1 VEDIEL
7 LGHAVGTDRVGI
19 VDEVS
24 RLLTDSSASRAVTTG
39 ANPHVDRRE
48 AEGSWKG

>member
-1 VEDIEL
+1 MEDIEL
-7 LGHAVGTDRVGI
+7 LSHAVGTDRGI

-39 ANPHVDRRE
+39 AKPQVDRRE
-48 AEGSWKG
+48 DEGSRKC

>member
-1 VEDIEL
+1 MEDIEL
-7 LGHAVGTDRVGI
+7 LSHAVSTDRGI

-39 ANPHVDRRE
+39 ANPHVNCRE
-48 AEGSWKG
+48 DEGSWKC